1 MGAPGLAMGRG
12 WVTRVVL
19 PAVVVALLAG
29 MWPLAPVTVVAKAP
43 PTKPPP
49 GQTCQHGL
57 LERRA
62 PTEGSCTTTDLGP
75 QSASLPA
82 GFTESVLWD
91 GQLDNPTTLR
101 FASDGRVF
109 VAEKTGVIRVFDS
122 ISDATPTVFSAST
135 TNVHNYWDRG
145 LLGMALD
152 PSLTNPGLP
161 SRPWIYVLY
170 TYDHMLGD
178 DQHQAPRWGDAVP
191 VPARPDHRRLRRER
205 AAVPLHGQWHHDQ
218 RARDRAHRGLVPAVP
233 EPLDRHTGVRERWRA
248 VRERR

>member
-29 MWPLAPVTVVAKAP
+29 MWPSAPVTVVAKAP

-91 GQLDNPTTLR
+91 GQLDNPTAVALR
-101 FASDGRVF
+101 RPTGGSSSPRRAGSSRSSTASR
-109 VAEKTGVIRVFDS
+109 TRPPRRS
-122 ISDATPTVFSAST
+122 SPTCG

-152 PSLTNPGLP
+152 PSFPT
-161 SRPWIYVLY
+161 
-170 TYDHMLGD
+170 
-178 DQHQAPRWGDAVP
+178 AP
-191 VPARPDHRRLRRER
+191 
-205 AAVPLHGQWHHDQ
+205 
-218 RARDRAHRGLVPAVP
+218 
-233 EPLDRHTGVRERWRA
+233 RA
-248 VRERR
+248 VRLRPLHLRPHPRRRRHRRATVGRRLYSDGSRADPDRRDGCVVSGRLSRLTVERRPRSAGPSRSSSRTGASSSRATRSARSRSAPTARCT